1 MKASTTSALVG
12 VLTLAASVQGHPALQ
27 LKPRVVD
34 TRFPYTGPAV
44 PIGDWVDQTI
54 NGNGKGFPRLH
65 EPPAVTPATVNPTN
79 NVNVISLSFIPSGI
93 NIHYQTVCTLKVELH
108 CLHLIDK

>member
-1 MKASTTSALVG
+1 MKAGTTSALVG
-12 VLTLAASVQGHPALQ
+12 ALTLAASVQAHPQ

-44 PIGDWVDQTI
+44 PIGDWVDQTV

-65 EPPAVTPATVNPTN
+65 EAPAVTPATSNPTN
-79 NVNVISLSFIPSGI
+79 NVNVISLSFMPSGV
-93 NIHYQTVCTLKVELH
+93 NVHYQTVRNLENRLSDWSQ
-108 CLHLIDK
+108 LIQK

>member
-1 MKASTTSALVG
+1 MKAGTTSALVG
-12 VLTLAASVQGHPALQ
+12 ALTLAASVQAHPQ

-44 PIGDWVDQTI
+44 PIGDWVGQTV

-65 EPPAVTPATVNPTN
+65 EAPAVTPATSNPTN
-79 NVNVISLSFIPSGI
+79 NVNVISLSFMPSGV
-93 NIHYQTVCTLKVELH
+93 NVHYQTVRNLENRLSDWSQ
-108 CLHLIDK
+108 LINK